1 MQGRRVAINSSINTP
16 GPAMNLDIR
25 PFLSTLRPGKLCRTP
40 GSPPRMHAI
49 FQPPSRLPLG
59 TSTFHTCFKGF
70 AICTTRS
77 FCKTVTTPNPN
88 EDFFRYTSGRWLWDE
103 EHQLRDRYRAFN
115 VGELQSS
122 AAKAIGSDDCV
133 SMTKLAEGGYNK
145 VFRLLMNDGKTVLAR
160 IPNPNA
166 GPPFYTTASEVATME
181 FVSSP
186 CFGEAQE
193 MADVETRPEVS
204 SKSPFLKYWN
214 GVPHLITLWAPNISS
229 WKRRLGHPLEDC
241 GTR

>member
-1 MQGRRVAINSSINTP
+1 
-16 GPAMNLDIR
+16 MNLDIR
-25 PFLSTLRPGKLCRTP
+25 RPFIWTLRPLKLCRTLV
-40 GSPPRMHAI
+40 SPSRTHAI
-49 FQPPSRLPLG
+49 FKPPFRPSLT
-59 TSTFHTCFKGF
+59 TSTFRTCSKGF
-70 AICTTRS
+70 AICTMRT
-77 FCKTVTTPNPN
+77 FCKTMTTP
-88 EDFFRYTSGRWLWDE
+88 DHDDKFFRYTSGRWLWDE

-145 VFRLLMNDGKTVLAR
+145 VFRLLMNDNKTVLAR

-186 CFGEAQE
+186 CFGGAQG
-193 MADVETRPEVS
+193 MT
-204 SKSPFLKYWN
+204 Y
-214 GVPHLITLWAPNISS
+214 I
-229 WKRRLGHPLEDC
+229 
-241 GTR
+241 